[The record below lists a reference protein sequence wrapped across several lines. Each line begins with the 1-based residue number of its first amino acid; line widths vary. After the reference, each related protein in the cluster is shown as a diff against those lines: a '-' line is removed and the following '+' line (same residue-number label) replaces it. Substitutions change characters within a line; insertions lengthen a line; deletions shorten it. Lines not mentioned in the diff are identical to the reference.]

1 MEDSRRPKLPQDSEQ
16 YKTIQSNV
24 QLDAGCNAVEM
35 YSLSAVGSPIDKYTV
50 YVPTASKYKNT
61 NLVLYNYKKDG
72 STEKVST
79 KKDDNVYYGEVS
91 ELGTLVL
98 ATTSK
103 VENKTNTNTTVK
115 KDQAVKGKTYTV
127 KGVKYKVTA
136 NGTKRTVTLV
146 KPTSKNKKSITIGK
160 TVTIKG
166 QSFQITAIA
175 ANAFA
180 KNKKLKKAVIGASV
194 KTIGAKAFY
203 QAKKLKSLVV
213 KSKKLT
219 KVGKNALKG
228 IQKKA
233 VIKVPSSKLKKYK
246 KLFKNKGQKK
256 TVKIKK

>member
-1 MEDSRRPKLPQDSEQ
+1 MRGKMAIVDEKTGIFAVNTYLGGFAASLTATKLPQDSEQ

-136 NGTKRTVTLV
+136 TEQR
-146 KPTSKNKKSITIGK
+146 
-160 TVTIKG
+160 
-166 QSFQITAIA
+166 
-175 ANAFA
+175 
-180 KNKKLKKAVIGASV
+180 
-194 KTIGAKAFY
+194 
-203 QAKKLKSLVV
+203 
-213 KSKKLT
+213 
-219 KVGKNALKG
+219 
-228 IQKKA
+228 
-233 VIKVPSSKLKKYK
+233 
-246 KLFKNKGQKK
+246 
-256 TVKIKK
+256 

>member
-1 MEDSRRPKLPQDSEQ
+1 MCQRHP
-16 YKTIQSNV
+16 
-24 QLDAGCNAVEM
+24 
-35 YSLSAVGSPIDKYTV
+35 
-50 YVPTASKYKNT
+50 KYKNT

-146 KPTSKNKKSITIGK
+146 KPTPKTKRALPLEKPLPSKGSLSRLQPCGQCLCKK
-160 TVTIKG
+160 
-166 QSFQITAIA
+166 
-175 ANAFA
+175 
-180 KNKKLKKAVIGASV
+180 
-194 KTIGAKAFY
+194 
-203 QAKKLKSLVV
+203 
-213 KSKKLT
+213 
-219 KVGKNALKG
+219 
-228 IQKKA
+228 
-233 VIKVPSSKLKKYK
+233 
-246 KLFKNKGQKK
+246 
-256 TVKIKK
+256 